1 MIATA
6 SLLNAHHAV
15 WAAFDVNELRAICL
29 NSLHLQGAAKRK
41 WRTDSVVRPEVAS
54 RQNLVGNQDVEQ
66 SSASTEIDTH
76 TALLVG
82 TLAPGWSGDNA
93 WGAKCDVS
101 SGLVE
106 LRYHLVATCVASRKG
121 TQQWLVSW
129 HGAVGMPLVLAQ
141 ST

>member
-15 WAAFDVNELRAICL
+15 WAAFDVDELRAICL
-29 NSLHLQGAAKRK
+29 HHQGAARRK
-41 WRTDSVVRPEVAS
+41 CSTDSVVRPEVAS

-82 TLAPGWSGDNA
+82 TRAPGWSDDNRMTIR
-93 WGAKCDVS
+93 
-101 SGLVE
+101 L
-106 LRYHLVATCVASRKG
+106 T
-121 TQQWLVSW
+121 TQFPDYRALI
-129 HGAVGMPLVLAQ
+129 
-141 ST
+141 